1 MVTCKEY
8 PSHICQSKLWKKNEY
23 TPSQLSAGRSL
34 SLASGLR
41 SVTRATAIISAAAY
55 ASMTTRRNLRS
66 LVTLPFVNASPADH
80 LPSIEGGRV
89 AAELREA
96 DSFAGLFPCRP
107 DGRFG
112 AFRGQ
117 AQAHEDLTSLSPPPP
132 KSADIRSDA
141 QPTNQVGGECQTPP
155 PLSI

>member
-1 MVTCKEY
+1 MGKTDFV
-8 PSHICQSKLWKKNEY
+8 
-23 TPSQLSAGRSL
+23 
-34 SLASGLR
+34 
-41 SVTRATAIISAAAY
+41 
-55 ASMTTRRNLRS
+55 
-66 LVTLPFVNASPADH
+66 PFVNASPADH

-117 AQAHEDLTSLSPPPP
+117 AQSHEVKHGTRPPCVERSWTDAKSPDVQ
-132 KSADIRSDA
+132 KM
-141 QPTNQVGGECQTPP
+141 
-155 PLSI
+155 